1 MPDTSLVLHDDASK
15 QPSRPKS
22 KSSKDKPLK
31 DVLLSGIAGGIAGSV
46 AKTGVAPLD
55 RVKILLQTQQ
65 KEYQKYSGSLAGAF
79 RATAQVRAMTSPQL
93 MLIVRNVF

>member
-15 QPSRPKS
+15 QPSQSTRSKS

-79 RATAQVRAMTSPQL
+79 RATAQVSWMT
-93 MLIVRNVF
+93 VFGL

>member
-1 MPDTSLVLHDDASK
+1 MPDTSIVLHDDASK
-15 QPSRPKS
+15 Q
-22 KSSKDKPLK
+22 SSTHKKQAKPLK

-79 RATAQVRAMTSPQL
+79 RATAQVSFGPLPAAYS
-93 MLIVRNVF
+93 